1 MPQKLFLLDL
11 APEIIVKCLLYLPLD
26 DLATC
31 LRVGNRFLAAVITDS
46 PEIQYIAELEH
57 AGMEENV
64 HSMKGLS
71 ISDRLGL
78 LRERESRW
86 RTLSPAFRYS
96 IALGVATDNIVVMD
110 LIDGLYFAGV
120 SMNPS
125 VLLATSLKYIAL
137 APGAQPACWKTVF
150 QGKPFMNFQVALAE
164 HDLLVI
170 LTWCARPTY
179 PQLIVNPASAPCA
192 NDPATTLL
200 DAHLLSFT
208 TGEPHPLA
216 ACPILPI
223 YRFSTPARLVDVHL
237 NLDAVIEILGG
248 TLAIAF
254 RYFEEPLGDENMN
267 RLYLVDWQTG
277 LHLFTSLYAQLPI
290 PIPTSRSIFLSP
302 DIIGIPQTTDN
313 AIEIVKLPS
322 TPSEHPPTS
331 VADGWLGATWEP
343 AVGNTTAHPFDAAHR
358 CPRAALH
365 IPSVEIVPYSYRS
378 RASSCQ
384 PPTST
389 SFRSAIATHNQA
401 HFLPSANKSLFVLQY
416 YTVRSQTWDTSSGH
430 EYEDSGYSVIPW
442 NDWGPRCAR
451 SMHPLQFGGSE
462 RDFLRGEEH
471 DFVLATSSGMRMVG
485 LRSDSEVLN
494 FNPRE
499 VARAKRLSEARKKGS
514 IDEGIPFAEFRHM
527 CVGEDGLAKLEVLH
541 FG

>member
-71 ISDRLGL
+71 ISGRLGL

-86 RTLSPAFRYS
+86 RTLSPVSRYS
-96 IALGVATDNIVVMD
+96 IPLGVATDNIVVMD

-125 VLLATSLKYIAL
+125 VLLATSLKYIVL

-150 QGKPFMNFQVALAE
+150 EGKPFTNFQVALAE

-170 LTWCARPTY
+170 LTC
-179 PQLIVNPASAPCA
+179 APCA

-237 NLDAVIEILGG
+237 NLDAGIEILGG

-267 RLYLVDWQTG
+267 RLYPRRLANWAASFPADSHPDLPV
-277 LHLFTSLYAQLPI
+277 HL
-290 PIPTSRSIFLSP
+290 
-302 DIIGIPQTTDN
+302 
-313 AIEIVKLPS
+313 
-322 TPSEHPPTS
+322 
-331 VADGWLGATWEP
+331 
-343 AVGNTTAHPFDAAHR
+343 
-358 CPRAALH
+358 
-365 IPSVEIVPYSYRS
+365 
-378 RASSCQ
+378 
-384 PPTST
+384 
-389 SFRSAIATHNQA
+389 
-401 HFLPSANKSLFVLQY
+401 
-416 YTVRSQTWDTSSGH
+416 
-430 EYEDSGYSVIPW
+430 
-442 NDWGPRCAR
+442 
-451 SMHPLQFGGSE
+451 PL
-462 RDFLRGEEH
+462 
-471 DFVLATSSGMRMVG
+471 A
-485 LRSDSEVLN
+485 
-494 FNPRE
+494 
-499 VARAKRLSEARKKGS
+499 
-514 IDEGIPFAEFRHM
+514 
-527 CVGEDGLAKLEVLH
+527 
-541 FG
+541 